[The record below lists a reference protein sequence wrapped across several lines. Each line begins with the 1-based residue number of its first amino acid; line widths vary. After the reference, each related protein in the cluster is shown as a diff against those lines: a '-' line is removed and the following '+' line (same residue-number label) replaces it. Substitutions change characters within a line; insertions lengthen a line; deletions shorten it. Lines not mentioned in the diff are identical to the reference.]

1 MIHTPRKKIDHT
13 EEQRITLGE
22 YERQLAQYALTMNGI
37 RSASIAASGVA
48 QGLGIFGAIGIGA
61 LLWGKDIEDL
71 FEQMVG
77 IWPESGAFFSPEWI
91 AKWGD
96 DPTEILGESL
106 ITPDNDTVNGLAPVV
121 NPSGSH
127 SLEGLDPY
135 TVYGLANTGRTE
147 RWNWNKANIISEY
160 RRLHPLTNFGP
171 HDSDANI
178 ISNWHKNN
186 PQPPRLLPIDDAA
199 NQSAIRITC
208 ARIDAAPGFAWLV
221 QERNPSKKSG
231 YVADPLLDWLAYTD
245 ELGHSF
251 FVAGALK
258 VNIMDKASPSP
269 YDYSQRRYKGERQIA
284 LYAYWAP
291 PAQVGQP

>member
-1 MIHTPRKKIDHT
+1 MIHTPRRKIDHT

-22 YERQLAQYALTMNGI
+22 YERKLAQDALTMSGI
-37 RSASIAASGVA
+37 RSGAIAASGIA
-48 QGLGIFGAIGIGA
+48 QGLGIFGALGIGA
-61 LLWGKDIEDL
+61 LLWGKDLDKL

-91 AKWGD
+91 ARWGD

-106 ITPDNDTVNGLAPVV
+106 IAPDNDTVNGLAPVV
-121 NPSGSH
+121 NATGSH

-147 RWNWNKANIISEY
+147 HYNYRKANIISEY
-160 RRLHPLTNFGP
+160 TARTGVGIYPGSEEEKT
-171 HDSDANI
+171 I
-178 ISNWHKNN
+178 IAEWHTKNK
-186 PQPPRLLPIDDAA
+186 QPPRLLPVDDAA
-199 NQSAIRITC
+199 DQTGIRITC
-208 ARIDAAPGFAWLV
+208 ARIDATPGIAWMF
-221 QERNPSKKSG
+221 QERNPSNKSG
-231 YVADPLLDWLAYTD
+231 YVSDPLLDWLAYTD

-251 FVAGALK
+251 FVKGALK

-269 YDYSQRRYKGERQIA
+269 YDYSQRRFKGERQIA

-291 PAQVGQP
+291 PLSSP